1 MATARAFCQAAVAGG
16 KIYVLGGQAGDIPLD
31 VNEVYTPAR
40 DNAEGI
46 SPWERGFPIPDPRQG
61 MQVTTI
67 ADTIYLLG
75 GTSQTN
81 SSYGLIY
88 IPQSDTWQSLEAS
101 PKSLGA
107 SFGMISIGPLLYIIG
122 GEVDAVLSD
131 QNLAYQALITLSIPI
146 IIK

>member
-1 MATARAFCQAAVAGG
+1 V
-16 KIYVLGGQAGDIPLD
+16 IGGQAGDIPLD
-31 VNEVYTPAR
+31 VNEIYTPAR
-40 DNAEGI
+40 DSAESI
-46 SPWERGFPIPDPRQG
+46 SPWETGFPIPDPRHG

-67 ADTIYLLG
+67 ADTIYVLG

-81 SSYGLIY
+81 NNYGLIY

-101 PKSLGA
+101 PQPLGA
-107 SFGMISIGPLLYIIG
+107 SFGMVSIGPQLYITG